1 VPDRT
6 SSVVAACPLAQAIK
20 ASDLAD
26 NSLGILHTRGPTV
39 NMLADKYAP
48 LISVLRGL
56 IARDDT
62 ALNAA
67 ARRIS
72 SAGRISPRNDPP
84 RPCYRNNPIR
94 PVQHGFVMA
103 AVVRR
108 VLGSDPPRGRSP
120 SPNAG
125 PRLKIRCDVDTTC
138 LRAAGLCTASSSR
151 RKALFAH
158 PFYLAI
164 YESGGK
170 SHSNAGR
177 GNFFA
182 RTFPRPW

>member
-1 VPDRT
+1 M
-6 SSVVAACPLAQAIK
+6 AACPLAQAIK

-94 PVQHGFVMA
+94 AVQHGFVMA

-108 VLGSDPPRGRSP
+108 VLGSIRPEGEVRHPTRVPASRSAATWTLLACVLRGSVPHPVRVE
-120 SPNAG
+120 
-125 PRLKIRCDVDTTC
+125 KQ
-138 LRAAGLCTASSSR
+138 
-151 RKALFAH
+151 LFAH